1 MIFAGII
8 RFLLSRIPQL
18 MRGTAAVTL
27 LGLVCLLSQSGC
39 FTLQSPRSAYRK
51 VGARQQNFDAVIVP
65 GVPFDGNT
73 WSNTMHCR
81 VLWSYLLYKNGYV
94 KNIIYSGG
102 AVYSPYYEAKI
113 MGLYAQQL
121 GVPAEHIFYDTLAE
135 HSTENVY
142 YSYEL
147 ARQLGFKTI
156 ALATE
161 YDQAILLKSFV
172 RHRFQTPV
180 VILPIVEAMVD
191 GYRHPELVID
201 PAPARKE
208 NFTSIL
214 KRESFGKRLGGTAGS
229 KVPIPETKPRKF
241 PEL

>member
-1 MIFAGII
+1 MMILFRKLRFSYLRLMPAGVWLVAAV
-8 RFLLSRIPQL
+8 FMLLLS
-18 MRGTAAVTL
+18 G
-27 LGLVCLLSQSGC
+27 CL
-39 FTLQSPRSAYRK
+39 TLQSPGRAYRK
-51 VGARQQNFDAVIVP
+51 VVDGQQSFDAVIVP
-65 GVPFDGNT
+65 GVPFDGND

-121 GVPAEHIFYDTLAE
+121 GVPAAHIFYDTLAE

-161 YDQAILLKSFV
+161 YDQAILLKKFV
-172 RHRFQTPV
+172 RKRFQTSIA
-180 VILPIVEAMVD
+180 ILPIVEQMVD
-191 GYRHPELVID
+191 GYVHPKLVID

-214 KRESFGKRLGGTAGS
+214 QRESLGQRLGGTAGS
-229 KVPIPETKPRKF
+229 KVPVPETKPRKF
-241 PEL
+241 SKL